1 MPHNGHSFGVGI
13 GIGVGI
19 GTAIFEPDSD
29 PDIVANYAMR
39 HYL

>member
-13 GIGVGI
+13 GI
-19 GTAIFEPDSD
+19 AIFEPDSD